1 MDSIESMD
9 PALVEKAALVA
20 LLRRPGAR
28 WHDITSE
35 VLDRGSAVHVL
46 RSQLV
51 DPGALFPAG
60 NVDHEIQAGV
70 DEILSWEA
78 AGIDVHAFFEPSY
91 PAQLRD
97 IHQLPPLLFTRGVLG
112 DDRRAVAVVGTRNA
126 SDRGL
131 GIARTVAQ
139 TLAQSNITVVSGL
152 AAGIDTAAHTAALEA
167 GGRTVAVLGTGI
179 ERSYPAANKLLQE
192 RMGREGLL
200 ISQFWPD
207 GPPTK
212 KTFLMRNAVTSGY
225 SLATVVIEA
234 AWRSGARSQARLAL
248 QHGRSV
254 VMPRELLEH
263 DWARDYAERPG
274 VHVVDSPDSLLAVVD
289 QLVNEAT
296 SGLDDL
302 QKLAS
307 IVHV

>member
-9 PALVEKAALVA
+9 PALMEKAALVA

-35 VLDRGSAVHVL
+35 VLDQGSAVQVL
-46 RSQLV
+46 KSQLG

-60 NVDHEIQAGV
+60 DVNQEIRARA
-70 DEILSWEA
+70 DELRGWEA
-78 AGIDVHAFFEPSY
+78 AGIDVHDLFAPSY

-97 IHQLPPLLFTRGVLG
+97 IHQLPPLLFTKGTLC

-131 GIARTVAQ
+131 EIARTVAR
-139 TLAQSNITVVSGL
+139 TLALSNVTVVSGL
-152 AAGIDTAAHTAALEA
+152 AVGIDTAAHTAALEA

-179 ERSYPAANKLLQE
+179 ERSYPASNKLLQE
-192 RMGREGLL
+192 RIGREGLL

-207 GPPTK
+207 GPPTQ
-212 KTFLMRNAVTSGY
+212 KTFLIRNAVTSGY

-234 AWRSGARSQARLAL
+234 PWRSGARSQARLAL
-248 QHGRSV
+248 QHGRPV
-254 VMPRELLEH
+254 VMPQELLEH
-263 DWARDYAERPG
+263 DWAREYAKRPG
-274 VHVVDSPDSLLAVVD
+274 VHVVDSPDALLAVVD
-289 QLVNEAT
+289 QLVKETT
-296 SGLDDL
+296 SGLDNL

-307 IVHV
+307 LVRV